1 MILLDIVT
9 AKLNFH
15 NKWLYFFA
23 FPVLTRYKQLPTIRE
38 NFGRRDSGTSRP
50 AGSDTSQPP
59 DVNSGMGPQ
68 AIVEIVQRPG
78 QSFILEKRLP
88 SQLAES
94 VSDT

>member
-38 NFGRRDSGTSRP
+38 NLEGGDRGLPDRLAAMQANRQMSTR
-50 AGSDTSQPP
+50 GST
-59 DVNSGMGPQ
+59 
-68 AIVEIVQRPG
+68 R
-78 QSFILEKRLP
+78 K
-88 SQLAES
+88 QL
-94 VSDT
+94 